1 MALSLP
7 SLPTPM
13 PKRFL
18 LTLAVTSLFA
28 LSCSAEGGDTGDR
41 MGPLD
46 GATLPPAD
54 LDRISVGDNAPDF
67 RLAAL
72 QGEPVRLSDLRGSQD
87 VVLVFYRGHW

>member
-1 MALSLP
+1 
-7 SLPTPM
+7 M

-28 LSCSAEGGDTGDR
+28 LSCSSEGGDLGDR

-46 GATLPPAD
+46 GETLPPVD
-54 LDRISVGDNAPDF
+54 LDRVAVGDTAPDF

-72 QGEPVRLSDLRGSQD
+72 QGDPLRLSDLRESQD